1 LTRNNQRRTKS
12 ATKKEAPD
20 ASTAPIASVLDFVTP
35 TEFVDLPSRGR
46 FYPADHAFHNKETI
60 EIRYM
65 TAKDEDILTNQTLLR
80 KGVALEK
87 LLQNILSNNDVD
99 PSTLLIG
106 DRNAIVI
113 AARSTGY
120 GSVYDTV
127 VNCPACGEKVDYS
140 FNLDEATIT
149 TGADTGEKELAETD
163 NGTFIVKLP
172 LTKVDAEVR
181 LLTGKDEM
189 ETIKAAQN
197 KKDSIFDGMFT
208 SQLERV
214 IVALNG
220 ETDIHVIN
228 KFIELM
234 PAYDSRY
241 LREAHAAVT
250 PNVDL
255 TQDFECSSCE
265 HEQKLA
271 VPFTVDFFWPNR

>member
-1 LTRNNQRRTKS
+1 MARNNQRRTKS
-12 ATKKEAPD
+12 APKGEA
-20 ASTAPIASVLDFVTP
+20 SQAPVASVLDFVTP

-46 FYPADHAFHNKETI
+46 FYAVDHPFHAKETI

-87 LLQNILSNNDVD
+87 LLQNILSNNEVD

-106 DRNAIVI
+106 DRNAIII

-120 GSVYDTV
+120 GPVYATAVD
-127 VNCPACGEKVDYS
+127 CPGCGEKVTYD
-140 FNLDEATIT
+140 FNLNEVRIT
-149 TGADTGEKELAETD
+149 TGEDVDDKEIVETD
-163 NGTFIVKLP
+163 DGTFVVKLP
-172 LTKVDAEVR
+172 LTKVDAEMR
-181 LLTGKDEM
+181 LLTGKDEV
-189 ETIKAAQN
+189 ETARSTQN
-197 KKDSIFDGMFT
+197 KKDPIFDNILT

-214 IVALNG
+214 IVSLNG
-220 ETDIHVIN
+220 ETDRNVIN

-250 PNVDL
+250 PAIDL
-255 TQDFECSSCE
+255 AQAFECSSCN
-265 HEQKLA
+265 HEQKMA